1 MYDASPAVRSR
12 IHRSLR
18 TALCGLRESREYA
31 RLTGTIPPTVGARQC
46 LVVLEKHHTGD
57 IAESESPEWAVG
69 GRYRAR
75 VFRAGSQIVS
85 PGSRI

>member
-1 MYDASPAVRSR
+1 MYDAFPAVRSR

-46 LVVLEKHHTGD
+46 IVVLENIT
-57 IAESESPEWAVG
+57 SEISQSPSLRNG
-69 GRYRAR
+69 L
-75 VFRAGSQIVS
+75 
-85 PGSRI
+85 